1 LFVSGFA
8 GAVAMSFAE
17 RLVIGLVILG
27 LVLGIILLWLVS
39 SPTGPCE
46 DLGDWAKPVCRHL
59 TWPGGELFNFPMRR
73 SRAAAIAG
81 GLSPPA
87 ADRRNARQS
96 SIDQDQYG
104 AS

>member
-1 LFVSGFA
+1 LFVSEFA

-46 DLGDWAKPVCRHL
+46 DLGDWAKPLCRHL
-59 TWPGGELFNFPMRR
+59 TWPGGELFNLPMRR
-73 SRAAAIAG
+73 SRAATITSTLPNPRQPSLAAITG
-81 GLSPPA
+81 GRSRP
-87 ADRRNARQS
+87 
-96 SIDQDQYG
+96 
-104 AS
+104 